1 MKVSDMDK
9 DEAPFGVPE
18 APTAGAWLGIVGGR
32 HRHRAG
38 MRGLDPVELGN
49 HPSSRAEPG

>member
-32 HRHRAG
+32 HRAG